1 MEALILERFRIF
13 QYKFKNKTVMRKQDM
28 IKQIQQTEASM
39 FLQCKQDEHTFGDDS
54 SIYKTSRAKWNGVYE
69 LMNKLGIKPDYTLDE
84 NNQIVELINMKY
96 NSVGVVEI

>member
-1 MEALILERFRIF
+1 M
-13 QYKFKNKTVMRKQDM
+13 KKQDM

-69 LMNKLGIKPDYTLDE
+69 LMNELGIQPDYSLDDH
-84 NNQIVELINMKY
+84 NGVMELMINKY
-96 NSVGVVEI
+96 SDVGTVEI

>member
-1 MEALILERFRIF
+1 M
-13 QYKFKNKTVMRKQDM
+13 KKQDM

-69 LMNKLGIKPDYTLDE
+69 LMNELGIKPDYTLDE
-84 NNQIVELINMKY
+84 HNQIIELINMKY
-96 NSVGVVEI
+96 RSVGDVEI